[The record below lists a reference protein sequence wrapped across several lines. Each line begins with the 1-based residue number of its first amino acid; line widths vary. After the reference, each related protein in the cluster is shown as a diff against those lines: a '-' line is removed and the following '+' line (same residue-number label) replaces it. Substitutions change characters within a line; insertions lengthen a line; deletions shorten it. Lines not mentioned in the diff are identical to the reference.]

1 LEDLSANQSTKLI
14 EEGMDKKEGAPIG
27 EGEIKPRTGIVNIE
41 RRKHPRFSLD
51 LPVEYYRIDSPEGRA
66 GRVVNAGEGGLLVY
80 LPEILEIGQ
89 YLRMKLFIAPGHDL
103 QTVEM
108 LVQVV
113 WNDIH
118 LGDYRGDYRTGVKFV
133 DVSPENM
140 DRLKRL
146 LQSLVK

>member
-1 LEDLSANQSTKLI
+1 
-14 EEGMDKKEGAPIG
+14 MDKKEGAQNR
-27 EGEIKPRTGIVNIE
+27 EGEIKPRTGVVNIE
-41 RRKHPRFSLD
+41 RRKYPRFSLE
-51 LPVEYYRIDSPEGRA
+51 LPIEYYHIESPEVRT
-66 GRVVNAGEGGLLVY
+66 GRVINAGEGGLLVY
-80 LPEILEIGQ
+80 LPEKLEIGQ
-89 YLRMKLFIAPGHDL
+89 YLRMKLFIAPGHNL